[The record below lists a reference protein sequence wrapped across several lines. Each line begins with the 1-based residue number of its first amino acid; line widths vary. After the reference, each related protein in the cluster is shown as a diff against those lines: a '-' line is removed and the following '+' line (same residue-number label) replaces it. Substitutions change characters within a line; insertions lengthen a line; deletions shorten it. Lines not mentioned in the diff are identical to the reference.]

1 MRILVVTNK
10 PPLPALLTGGGQR
23 TDLLLRALER
33 SGEVDLVVV
42 GPQGLCTD
50 DDLAPVRA
58 RYRLLGRCTWTTRLW
73 AGSWRFP
80 AGWLPGLPGRTAEA
94 LALQTRRYSVER
106 DLARWLGTVADVGRY
121 TVVVGRPLEPLL
133 RAGILGTRARVVL
146 DVDDL
151 DSEVLRQRLAA
162 GEHTQPRAIEEMLIR
177 RLRAIEARALG
188 ACDHFWL
195 ASEEDHRRRA
205 SPHGTL
211 LPNVPWTPEDRPAVA
226 PHPSRSDSTAVLF
239 VGSLRYEP
247 NADGVA
253 RFIRE
258 AWPRVRAAIP
268 TAVLRLVG
276 PPPAPSVQAQWR
288 RAPGV
293 EIAGY
298 VDDLAETYAAAA
310 VTIAPLTWGGGTS
323 IKVLESLAHARPCV
337 LTARTL
343 AGFASFLR
351 HGESVWC
358 AADVP
363 AMAEGCIRLLRD
375 GELRRAMGE
384 RGCHAV
390 EENASMHRFAQ
401 IVGQTLDEVV
411 RRERRPAGLKVPA

>member
-1 MRILVVTNK
+1 MRILVVTSK

-33 SGEVDLVVV
+33 CGEVDLVVV
-42 GPQGLCTD
+42 GPQALCTD

-58 RYRLLGRCTWTTRLW
+58 RYRLLGCCTWTTRLW
-73 AGSWRFP
+73 AGPWRFP

-106 DLARWLGTVADVGRY
+106 DLARWLGSVADAGRY

-133 RAGILGTRARVVL
+133 RAGILGTGARVVL

-162 GEHTQPRAIEEMLIR
+162 GEHAHPRAIEERLIR
-177 RLRAIEARALG
+177 RLRAIE
-188 ACDHFWL
+188 
-195 ASEEDHRRRA
+195 
-205 SPHGTL
+205 
-211 LPNVPWTPEDRPAVA
+211 
-226 PHPSRSDSTAVLF
+226 
-239 VGSLRYEP
+239 
-247 NADGVA
+247 
-253 RFIRE
+253 
-258 AWPRVRAAIP
+258 
-268 TAVLRLVG
+268 
-276 PPPAPSVQAQWR
+276 AQWR

-293 EIAGY
+293 EIAGH
-298 VDDLAETYAAAA
+298 VDDLTATYAAAA
-310 VTIAPLTWGGGTS
+310 LTIAPLTWGGGTS
-323 IKVLESLAHARPCV
+323 IKVLESLAHARPCL

-343 AGFASFLR
+343 AGFVSFLR

-363 AMAEGCIRLLRD
+363 AMAEGCIRLLRN

-390 EENASMHRFAQ
+390 RENASMHRFAQ
-401 IVGQTLDEVV
+401 IVVQTLDEVV
-411 RRERRPAGLKVPA
+411 RRERRPVGPKVPA